1 MKENQLVP
9 AAQTA
14 LSYSF
19 ADVQSMAQVICQGNL
34 FPSLKNPAQVLSL
47 MLLCQAKGLHPMVA
61 VERYHI
67 IEGKPSMKAD
77 AMLSE
82 FLSHGGKIEWQ
93 ERSDVRVSA
102 MFTAPN
108 AGTVEVVW
116 TIERARNAGLTSKG
130 NWKSYPCQMLSAR
143 VISEGIGLTMPGV
156 RMGIYT
162 PEETMDF
169 DTPAPRQAPAAE
181 LRPELP
187 PRSFQRV
194 TSGPTNDQI
203 NQAVRESGGRGTV
216 ATNLVPSGGDAITDP
231 QRKALGA
238 MKYPGSA
245 AGWPSRSGM
254 TKEQASQLID
264 YYNRHKTWDG
274 APGDPGQTTEAAE
287 PAEDEEALTDP
298 FAEEA

>member
-9 AAQTA
+9 AAQAA

-19 ADVQSMAQVICQGNL
+19 TDVQEMAKVIVAGNL

-47 MLLCQAKGLHPMVA
+47 MLLCQAKGLHPMAA

-93 ERSDVRVSA
+93 ERSDARVSA
-102 MFTAPN
+102 TFSAPN
-108 AGTVEVVW
+108 AGSVEVCW
-116 TIERARNAGLTSKG
+116 TIERARNAGLTNKG
-130 NWKSYPCQMLSAR
+130 NWKQYPCQMLSAR

-169 DTPAPRQAPAAE
+169 DTQPAPAPRQELPARQYQRLAPA
-181 LRPELP
+181 
-187 PRSFQRV
+187 
-194 TSGPTNDQI
+194 PTNDQI
-203 NQAVRESGGRGTV
+203 NQAVKESGGRGTV
-216 ATNLVPSGGDAITDP
+216 ATNLVPSGGDGITDP

-245 AGWPSRSGM
+245 AGWPSRSTM

-264 YYNRHKTWDG
+264 YYNRHKGWEG
-274 APGDPGQTTEAAE
+274 APGDPGTSTEALVIEA
-287 PAEDEEALTDP
+287 PVEDEVLTDP
-298 FAEEA
+298 FAE